1 MKSIV
6 LIEDD
11 QFLQEL
17 YRELLGSKFSLE
29 VIGDGLTGKDRLL
42 KGGWDLA
49 LVDLT
54 LPGLPGIELLEEVK
68 NDKVKKGT
76 VIVLT
81 NSEDPA
87 LLTLAKK
94 VSDAVWIKSK
104 IDPGDFVKKIED
116 ILR

>member
-1 MKSIV
+1 MKNLV

-17 YRELLGSKFSLE
+17 YKELLSQKYQLE
-29 VIGDGLTGKDRLL
+29 IIGDGLSALARLTS
-42 KGGWDLA
+42 GHWDIT

-54 LPGLPGIELLEEVK
+54 LPGLSGIQVLEELH
-68 NDKVKKGT
+68 NKKIKQGKI
-76 VIVLT
+76 IVLT

-94 VSDAVWIKSK
+94 YSDGILMKSS
-104 IDPGDFVKKIED
+104 INPNELVDKIEAF
-116 ILR
+116 L

>member
-1 MKSIV
+1 MKTVV

-17 YRELLGSKFSLE
+17 YKELVGSSFILE
-29 VIGDGLTGKDRLL
+29 IFGDGLSGKERLL

-54 LPGLPGIELLEEVK
+54 LPALSGIQVLEAVHKLK
-68 NDKVKKGT
+68 NKGKL
-76 VIVLT
+76 VVLT

-87 LLTLAKK
+87 LITLAKK
-94 VSDAVWIKSK
+94 NSDEILIKSK
-104 IDPGDFVKKIED
+104 IDPNEFVAKIQS
-116 ILR
+116 LF